1 MKILYYVQYAN
12 YPKTP
17 SKICAKSQQKKLDKL
32 EQVCY
37 NIIKIRG
44 ADKPTEQSKGIKVM
58 RTKLTTVKEITRA
71 IFSDITIFDIQSAT
85 IYDSAMEFFQYNKN
99 AKECFAMLAA
109 HDYTVAEIL
118 SYSKE
123 IQEKSRYRL
132 MIDTLDRLIED
143 GFIICYTGL
152 EVLD

>member
-1 MKILYYVQYAN
+1 MYNIQIAQKRPQNFVQN
-12 YPKTP
+12 YNRKR
-17 SKICAKSQQKKLDKL
+17 LDKL
-32 EQVCY
+32 GQTCY
-37 NIIKIRG
+37 NIIKIRELINRQNRV
-44 ADKPTEQSKGIKVM
+44 KEFKVM
-58 RTKLTTVKEITRA
+58 KIKLMKIKEATREN
-71 IFSDITIFDIQSAT
+71 ISEIRILDIQSAT
-85 IYDSAMEFFQYNKN
+85 IYESAREFFQYNKN

-143 GFIICYTGL
+143 DSIICYTGL
-152 EVLD
+152 EILD

>member
-1 MKILYYVQYAN
+1 M
-12 YPKTP
+12 
-17 SKICAKSQQKKLDKL
+17 
-32 EQVCY
+32 CY

-44 ADKPTEQSKGIKVM
+44 ADKPTEQSKGFKVM
-58 RTKLTTVKEITRA
+58 KIKLLKIKEATREN
-71 IFSDITIFDIQSAT
+71 ISEIRILDIQSAT
-85 IYDSAMEFFQYNKN
+85 IYESAIVFFQENKN
-99 AKECFAMLAA
+99 AKDCFAMLANQ
-109 HDYTVAEIL
+109 DYTAAEIL

-123 IQEKSRYRL
+123 IQEKIRYRL